1 MPGPTRWEQ
10 RFLGTTRGQ
19 VVLLLRRAR
28 RTVDELAHS
37 LGLTDNA
44 VRSHLATLERDGL
57 VAQCGLRRSEGGKPA
72 YFYELTP
79 AAEHLFPK
87 AYGLILRELLNVLDG
102 RLSDAEVEAL
112 LRDVGRRLAADL
124 GAAAKTPQ
132 QRLQLAVELL
142 DELGGLAEAEPV
154 GDEQVVIHGYAC
166 PLAEVLPEHPAVCR
180 LAETLLAEAT
190 GLPTR
195 EQCQRGSQPDDHPRC
210 RFVVDLTDVRT

>member
-1 MPGPTRWEQ
+1 MPSPTRWEQ

-28 RTVDELAHS
+28 RTVDELAQS

-57 VAQCGLRRSEGGKPA
+57 VVQRGLRRSEGGKPA

-87 AYGLILRELLNVLDG
+87 AYGLILRELLNALDRRLEADEIEAVL
-102 RLSDAEVEAL
+102 RE
-112 LRDVGRRLAADL
+112 VGRRLAADL
-124 GAAAKTPQ
+124 GAAVRTPE

-142 DELGGLAEAEPV
+142 DELGGLAEAEPTDD
-154 GDEQVVIHGYAC
+154 GRVVIHGYAC
-166 PLAEVLPEHPAVCR
+166 PLAEVLPQHPAMCR
-180 LAETLLAEAT
+180 MAETLLAEAT
-190 GLPTR
+190 GLDVS
-195 EQCQRGSQPDDHPRC
+195 EQCQRGSGPDEQPHC
-210 RFVVDLTDVRT
+210 QFVVEVQPAG